1 MRADLHCHT
10 RVSDGSMTPEDL
22 VDYAARI
29 GLDCLAV
36 TDHDS
41 MAGVEAARERAEIY
55 GVKLIP
61 GLEVS
66 AYDFQN
72 HKKVH
77 LLCYGPRRPKPLLEL
92 CAETLRAR
100 SEASV
105 RIIRMVAARYPLD
118 LKTVQKYA
126 AGSGA
131 IYKQHIVKALAEMG
145 YTLSVFGDLFR
156 ELFSARGGW
165 ARVEVRYPDCR
176 EALEVMRQTGGLCV
190 LAHPGVYGNFDIID
204 ELCGI
209 GLDGIECCH
218 PRQSEADEQAAFE
231 AAKKHGLLAT
241 GGSDFHGMFSA
252 RVNPLAARTAPESIL
267 PLFLDKIAAGQ

>member
-36 TDHDS
+36 TDHDT
-41 MAGVEAARERAEIY
+41 MAGVETARARAEIY

-66 AYDFQN
+66 AYDYPH

-77 LLCYGPRRPKPLLEL
+77 LLCYAPRRPEPLLEL

-100 SEASV
+100 TEASV
-105 RIIRMVAARYPLD
+105 RIIRKAAARYPLD

-131 IYKQHIVKALAEMG
+131 IYKQHIMKALAEMG
-145 YTLSVFGDLFR
+145 YSLSVFGDLFR
-156 ELFSARGGW
+156 ELFSSPDGW
-165 ARVEVRYPDCR
+165 ARVDVRYPDWR
-176 EALEVMRQTGGLCV
+176 EGLRAMRQTGGLCV

-204 ELCGI
+204 DLCAA

-218 PRQSEADEQAAFE
+218 PRQSQADERAAFS
-231 AAKKHGLLAT
+231 AVKKYGLLAT

-252 RVNPLAARTAPESIL
+252 RVNPLAARMAPENML
-267 PLFLDKIAAGQ
+267 PLFLEKIPDL